1 MLNSNTKNSFLKYLS
16 KNFKRNGN
24 TFTSERIV
32 LVLEDDNWDNICFD
46 VFICDELKYGVY
58 ITCVT
63 TVRELKMLLKGIKY
77 E

>member
-1 MLNSNTKNSFLKYLS
+1 MSKRNKFLNYLS
-16 KNFKRNGN
+16 KNFKRNDN
-24 TFTSERIV
+24 TFTWERLV
-32 LVLEDDNWDNICFD
+32 LVLEDDNWDDICFD

-63 TVRELKMLLKGIKY
+63 TVKELKMLLKAIKY